1 MYEELSVN
9 PPRHKTD
16 HSYNN
21 IFNVLV
27 GTITRFYSLF
37 TRRRT
42 SSKKLQLFRMRRFH
56 CALLPLHYIIHPLNQ
71 RAADLINIFSFD
83 RGMVSSSCK
92 LGMQSHRTN
101 FSFNADW
108 FPSIVM
114 SRRFFG
120 DYLNYSS
127 ESTLVQVEGEYVT
140 EPWILSRKGFA
151 GLQCYMQI
159 MMSYSFQ
166 VQWFL

>member
-1 MYEELSVN
+1 M
-9 PPRHKTD
+9 
-16 HSYNN
+16 
-21 IFNVLV
+21 V

-37 TRRRT
+37 TRRRR

-71 RAADLINIFSFD
+71 RAADLINIFGFH
-83 RGMVSSSCK
+83 REKVSSSCT

-127 ESTLVQVEGEYVT
+127 ESSLVQVKENMLLNHGFYLENGWLVYNVLCKLL
-140 EPWILSRKGFA
+140 WVILFKFNGF
-151 GLQCYMQI
+151 
-159 MMSYSFQ
+159 SSKRNKRE
-166 VQWFL
+166 VQM

>member
-1 MYEELSVN
+1 M
-9 PPRHKTD
+9 
-16 HSYNN
+16 
-21 IFNVLV
+21 V

-37 TRRRT
+37 TRRRR

-71 RAADLINIFSFD
+71 RATDLINIFSFH
-83 RGMVSSSCK
+83 RGKVSSSCT

-127 ESTLVQVEGEYVT
+127 ESSLVQVEGEYVT
-140 EPWILSRKGFA
+140 EPWILSRKGLV
-151 GLQCYMQI
+151 GLQCFMQI
-159 MMSYSFQ
+159 IMSYSFQ